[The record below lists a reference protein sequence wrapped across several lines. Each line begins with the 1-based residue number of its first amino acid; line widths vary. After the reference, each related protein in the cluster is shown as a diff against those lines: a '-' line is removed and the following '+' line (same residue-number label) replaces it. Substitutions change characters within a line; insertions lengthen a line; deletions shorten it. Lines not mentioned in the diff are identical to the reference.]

1 MPATSLI
8 EELPKIVKEGRQEA
22 QRILERLSSNTRIGL
37 QTNELV
43 LPAKDTSGLW
53 KGKNEQ
59 VINKEWMNR
68 LVYGDNLLAMQALL
82 AGDEAT
88 GLSSLRGKVDLIYI
102 DPPFDS
108 KADYRTKINLPGVD
122 IEQKPTVIEQFAYSD
137 TWQDGTVSYLKMLYP
152 RLVLMRELLSEKGSI
167 YVHIDWHIGA
177 YVKVIMDDVLGKEN
191 FKNEIIWKSA
201 VGDTSNKNKK
211 YIKSHDTI
219 FFYNKIQGIQV
230 WNDIFQEYSEK
241 NKNAYRY
248 EDEKGTYRFVPIDN
262 PGGGGYIYDLGY
274 GENIPTN
281 GYRMPKETALK
292 WIESGELIV
301 EKGKCP
307 KRKLY
312 QKTDGLRCTD
322 IWTDINHERGLV
334 YATQKPEKLLERII
348 KASSD
353 EGDLVCDFFGGS
365 GTTAAVAERLGRRWI
380 TTDIGKL
387 ATLVMRKRFI
397 DQEVKPFLYQAIGD
411 YQKEAFQ
418 NNKQYKR
425 IGDLSQIIMQ
435 LYGAIPFTQ
444 EQLNDRNWGYIKN
457 GRTLVLVDSP
467 NKVTGAATIRRAY
480 EAKKNLLGGGWN
492 KAVVLA
498 WNFAFDISAAIQQYK
513 EDVEVLV
520 IPPDLLDKLSKKGY
534 DKLIREG
541 SVRFSSY
548 QYLLVKPIQ
557 VEPHY
562 SEQDKLTIELDNY
575 VLLSPDNIPLDD
587 KDKAKLQQV
596 LEKDPLALIEYWS
609 IDPDYDG
616 ITFRSQWQD
625 YRENTDN
632 DSDPLHCIY
641 TATLITP
648 RKAERTVCVKA
659 VDVFGYESMVTETIH
674 S

>member
-22 QRILERLSSNTRIGL
+22 QRILERLSSNTHIGL

-88 GLSSLRGKVDLIYI
+88 GLPSLRGKVDLIYI

-108 KADYRTKINLPGVD
+108 KADYRTKINLPGMD

-152 RLVLMRELLSEKGSI
+152 RLVLMRELLSDKGSI
-167 YVHIDWHIGA
+167 YVHIDWHVGA
-177 YVKVIMDDVLGKEN
+177 YVKILMDDVFGKDNFVNNIIWHYGGPSPIKTAFARKYDIIYLYGKTLKRIFNPQYGNIPISVLNRAKKDENGRLWLDQNLGKLKE
-191 FKNEIIWKSA
+191 
-201 VGDTSNKNKK
+201 
-211 YIKSHDTI
+211 DTI
-219 FFYNKIQGIQV
+219 AKMESEGRLYRTKTGGLRRKQYLDEMEGAQFDNV
-230 WNDIFQEYSEK
+230 WDIPIINSQAK
-241 NKNAYRY
+241 
-248 EDEKGTYRFVPIDN
+248 EDV
-262 PGGGGYIYDLGY
+262 GYI
-274 GENIPTN
+274 
-281 GYRMPKETALK
+281 
-292 WIESGELIV
+292 
-301 EKGKCP
+301 
-307 KRKLY
+307 
-312 QKTDGLRCTD
+312 
-322 IWTDINHERGLV
+322 
-334 YATQKPEKLLERII
+334 TQKPEALLERII
-348 KASSD
+348 KASSN

-380 TTDIGKL
+380 TTDIGKP

-557 VEPHY
+557 TEPHY
-562 SEQDKLTIELDNY
+562 GEQDKLTIELDNY

-659 VDVFGYESMVTETIH
+659 VDVFGFESMVTETIH